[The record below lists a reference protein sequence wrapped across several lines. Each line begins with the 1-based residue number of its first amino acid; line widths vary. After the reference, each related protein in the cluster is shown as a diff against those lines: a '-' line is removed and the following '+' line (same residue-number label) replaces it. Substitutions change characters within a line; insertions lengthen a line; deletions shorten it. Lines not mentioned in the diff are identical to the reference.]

1 MRVNAGFSLLE
12 VLVSMF
18 IASIALIGLGVTQRK
33 SLQFANNSFDYTV
46 SLVQA
51 QNAIERMWPELCE
64 IQHNSP
70 SKFTDQAFR
79 ESLQPPNSL
88 SFRYVLTLPE
98 TYSEE
103 MPIAV
108 AWRDLR
114 VPEEAQNQQPN
125 QVTLNSSFVEVPN
138 VCNQ

>member
-1 MRVNAGFSLLE
+1 
-12 VLVSMF
+12 
-18 IASIALIGLGVTQRK
+18 
-33 SLQFANNSFDYTV
+33 
-46 SLVQA
+46 
-51 QNAIERMWPELCE
+51 MWPELCE

-70 SKFTDQAFR
+70 SKFTEQAFR
-79 ESLQPPNSL
+79 ESLRPPNSL

-114 VPEEAQNQQPN
+114 VSEEAQNQLLN